1 MKILIRYS
9 VLLLLLLPVYTA
21 DAQHNKLPIIDVHLH
36 AYTDRTY
43 RSVPNEYGT
52 LSPKN
57 LENHKKATLDMMD
70 KYNIVRAVV
79 SQIGGFDNQEF
90 EGDPRFIP
98 GYYANNAP
106 DDTTAFIKLIE
117 EGKLKVFG
125 EIGAI
130 YAGKTLSD
138 PEFDPYLK
146 ICERYNIPVMVHTG
160 GGEPGVTYRCCPNFR
175 ISLGDPFLIEDVLAK
190 YPKLKVCMMH
200 AGEIFH
206 EKAVRLMM
214 LYPQLYAELGAVLW
228 VADPIKDYA
237 EEFLRRAQQ
246 FKCID
251 RIMFG
256 SDQMYWAEGIEK
268 SIQTLNSYDF
278 LSEEEKRK
286 IFYHNAVKFLAL
298 EEELKQ

>member
-1 MKILIRYS
+1 MKLLYTTLVFLVLIA
-9 VLLLLLLPVYTA
+9 LLPA
-21 DAQHNKLPIIDVHLH
+21 KAQEKKPPIIDVHLH
-36 AYTDRTY
+36 AYTERTY
-43 RSVPNEYGT
+43 LSVPNEYGN
-52 LSPKN
+52 LSPESLAK
-57 LENHKKATLDMMD
+57 HKKATLDMMD
-70 KYNIVRAVV
+70 KHNIVRAVV
-79 SQIGGFDNQEF
+79 SQIGGFQNQEF
-90 EGDPRFIP
+90 EGNPRFIP
-98 GYYANNAP
+98 GYYASNAP
-106 DDTTAFIKLIE
+106 NDTSAFIKLIE

-125 EIGAI
+125 EVGAI

-160 GGEPGVTYRCCPNFR
+160 GGEPEVTYRCCPNFR

-190 YPKLKVCMMH
+190 YPKLKVCLMH

-206 EKAVRLMM
+206 ERAVRLMM
-214 LYPQLYAELGAVLW
+214 LYPQLYAELGVVLW

-237 EEFLRRAQQ
+237 EAFLRRAKQ

-251 RIMFG
+251 RVMFG

-268 SIQTLNSYDF
+268 SIETLNSYDF

-286 IFYHNAVKFLAL
+286 IFYHNAIKFLNL
-298 EEELKQ
+298 DEKEF